1 MTSVLHTLL
10 ASPIQFI
17 WSVQLLRQP
26 TPTLPGRYILRE
38 SSLCH
43 HPRRR
48 LEDSTKMMENCQL
61 LFLLNSFE
69 LDAPLLNVL
78 PFLSF
83 PSRIHCHPHVIHL
96 LFTFYGWLKH
106 SPMEMKIRELGEFSE
121 HLVSTLSPP
130 NGSIC
135 WLAGQSPDCAVQ
147 RSVSEINSKNKLG
160 A

>member
-69 LDAPLLNVL
+69 LTLHCSMCC
-78 PFLSF
+78 LSF
-83 PSRIHCHPHVIHL
+83 PSRILCHPHVIHL

-106 SPMEMKIRELGEFSE
+106 SPMEMKIRELREFSE

-135 WLAGQSPDCAVQ
+135 GLAGQSPDCAVQ

>member
-1 MTSVLHTLL
+1 
-10 ASPIQFI
+10 
-17 WSVQLLRQP
+17 
-26 TPTLPGRYILRE
+26 
-38 SSLCH
+38 
-43 HPRRR
+43 
-48 LEDSTKMMENCQL
+48 MMENCQL

-83 PSRIHCHPHVIHL
+83 QYPLPPPRHPSSFHL
-96 LFTFYGWLKH
+96 LRLVKALAYGDENTGT
-106 SPMEMKIRELGEFSE
+106 SMELGEFSE
-121 HLVSTLSPP
+121 HLVSTLSPA

-135 WLAGQSPDCAVQ
+135 GLAGQSPDCAVQ